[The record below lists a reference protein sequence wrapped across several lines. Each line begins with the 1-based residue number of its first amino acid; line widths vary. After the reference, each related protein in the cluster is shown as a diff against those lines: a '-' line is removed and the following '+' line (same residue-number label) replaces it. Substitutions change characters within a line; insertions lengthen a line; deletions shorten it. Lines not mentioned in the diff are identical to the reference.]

1 MSNPLNVARPAAA
14 ASLMLIVRTMLLAIP
29 LITVALWFVLAADG
43 LGPFPPVWAP
53 LVVVAAAVGG
63 YSVCELIGFRTAPL
77 EHGGRPADVEAE
89 SWRRFTSSTFLRF
102 AICEAVFLISLPLG
116 FLVDSFWVVLIGAV
130 LAIPLVTLE
139 VLPGARNQQ
148 RFAASLE
155 ARGVPSYLTGRPQ
168 DY

>member
-1 MSNPLNVARPAAA
+1 
-14 ASLMLIVRTMLLAIP
+14 MLIVRMMLLVIP
-29 LITVALWFVLAADG
+29 LVTVVVGFVLAADG

-53 LVVVAAAVGG
+53 LVVVAAAVGA
-63 YSVCELIGFRTAPL
+63 YSVCELIGFRAVPL

-102 AICEAVFLISLPLG
+102 AVCEAVFLISLPLG
-116 FLVDSFWVVLIGAV
+116 FVVDTFWVVLIGAV
-130 LAIPLVTLE
+130 LAIPLVALE

-148 RFAASLE
+148 RFAAALE

>member
-1 MSNPLNVARPAAA
+1 VSNPLNASRPAAA
-14 ASLMLIVRTMLLAIP
+14 ASLTLIVRTLLLAIP
-29 LITVALWFVLAADG
+29 LITVAMWFVLAADG

-53 LVVVAAAVGG
+53 LVVVAAAAGA
-63 YSVCELIGFRTAPL
+63 YSLCELMGFRAVPL

-102 AICEAVFLISLPLG
+102 AICEAVFLISLPLA
-116 FLVDSFWVVLIGAV
+116 FLVDSFCVVLIGAIV
-130 LAIPLVTLE
+130 ALPLVALE

-148 RFAASLE
+148 RFAAALE